1 MELGK
6 DFIEGF
12 LIGEETIGSG
22 NEILEGFVW
31 LLDEDLWRW
40 CPLGR
45 LMEDIGDEQP
55 EAVFL

>member
-22 NEILEGFVW
+22 NEILEGFVR
-31 LLDEDLWRW
+31 LLDEN
-40 CPLGR
+40 LGRRNTVRR